1 MSHKRTFIRL
11 CEPLCW
17 LAGLLLSGFF
27 LSQMVRGEVQ
37 RVQDIEQVELAW
49 NSPLL
54 DQSLWAPGRIEAWQ
68 QSQVAAPAN
77 VMAVLEVPE
86 VGLKVP
92 VYAGASDLNMD
103 RGAGHIK
110 GTTRP
115 DGEGNI
121 GIAGHR
127 DGYFRALKDVEVGDS
142 LTLLTSSGL
151 QRYLIDEI
159 LIVDPLDVEV
169 LDASDVTSVTLVT
182 CYPFYFVGHAPQ
194 RYIVKARLDDYL

>member
-49 NSPLL
+49 NSPLP